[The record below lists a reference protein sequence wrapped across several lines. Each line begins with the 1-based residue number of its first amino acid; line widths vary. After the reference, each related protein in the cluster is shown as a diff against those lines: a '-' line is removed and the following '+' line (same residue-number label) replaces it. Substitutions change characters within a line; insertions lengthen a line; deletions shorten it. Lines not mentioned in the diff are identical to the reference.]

1 MIDKMNDIFGRK
13 LQKARIAKGISV
25 SEAAEATRMRPEKI
39 LALEASDLSKFPSA
53 AYAKSFLQL
62 YARFLG
68 VDVKE
73 IASTIDTGTHLTF
86 DDYAYLRNA
95 NLPDM
100 NVSTRPDA
108 PTPTGYAAPSVRI
121 PEQTS
126 LLPLVVVGVIG
137 VLGLFG
143 FMIYSNIGRLTEAPL
158 EPPVAAAVAPIPV
171 KPAAVPESKPAV
183 IPPQI
188 TSSSPPVAVAPAPRP
203 IAATPQPVTPL
214 PQPTPVAVTPL
225 PAPVPAAL
233 VAIPPAPKP
242 VVVPPPAPTPV
253 IEPEVRA
260 AIPVSTANK
269 LTVNDA
275 EALMELDNVPTPNA
289 TADPADVAP
298 VEEDNSVEDMLVIE
312 PKRKV
317 SIIVRKDGPEGAIE
331 FSDTLHP
338 RAKGLRL
345 PAGKWHIQSAD
356 PEAIVISKSGHAIPY
371 AVGGVLVE

>member
-1 MIDKMNDIFGRK
+1 MTGNMNDIFGRK

-25 SEAAEATRMRPEKI
+25 SEAADATRMRPEKI

-73 IASTIDTGTHLTF
+73 VAATIDTGTHLTF

-95 NLPDM
+95 SMPDM
-100 NVSTRPDA
+100 DVSTRPDS
-108 PTPTGYAAPSVRI
+108 PTLSGYAAPSVRI

-126 LLPLVVVGVIG
+126 LLPLIILCVVG

-143 FMIYSNIGRLTEAPL
+143 FMIYSNIGRLKEAPV
-158 EPPVAAAVAPIPV
+158 EAPKEAVTTAPAKESTPE
-171 KPAAVPESKPAV
+171 PESKPAV
-183 IPPQI
+183 IPPQL
-188 TSSSPPVAVAPAPRP
+188 TSQQQSPLAPRAVTPAPAPLSPTLLPRP
-203 IAATPQPVTPL
+203 VVQAPPP
-214 PQPTPVAVTPL
+214 PTPA
-225 PAPVPAAL
+225 
-233 VAIPPAPKP
+233 
-242 VVVPPPAPTPV
+242 
-253 IEPEVRA
+253 IEPEIRP
-260 AIPVSTANK
+260 AIPITSANR

-275 EALMELDNVPTPNA
+275 AALMELDAVPSPGI
-289 TADPADVAP
+289 TAYPADVAA

-317 SIIVRKDGPEGAIE
+317 SIIVRKDGPDGKVE

-356 PEAIVISKSGHAIPY
+356 PEAISISKSGHAIPY
-371 AVGGVLVE
+371 VVGGVLVE

>member
-25 SEAAEATRMRPEKI
+25 SEAADATRMRPEKI

-126 LLPLVVVGVIG
+126 LLPLVIVGVIG

-158 EPPVAAAVAPIPV
+158 EPPPAVAPTPV
-171 KPAAVPESKPAV
+171 KAVAVVPESKPAV
-183 IPPQI
+183 IPPQMASQ
-188 TSSSPPVAVAPAPRP
+188 TQAATVAPAPRP
-203 IAATPQPVTPL
+203 IAPAPQAFTPL

-225 PAPVPAAL
+225 PAPVPSAV
-233 VAIPPAPKP
+233 VAIPPSTPKP
-242 VVVPPPAPTPV
+242 VVVAPPPPTPI